1 MIIKEN
7 CNFMSDE
14 YLTKEE
20 IRRWR
25 SSVEK
30 ITLEDYAARLGK
42 KVQEAKKTND
52 LADLVYRDYNPTENV
67 QKYDSMAKL
76 EKIDITP
83 KIIHAEKTHQKE
95 VTEIK
100 KAVKQTNK
108 TETKSVKEEKTP
120 TQPKANTKEKP
131 LNKKAENKKSKNSE
145 PKEEPKKETKPVSKK
160 ANATAIAAAKADL
173 ATDKLKIKKGNL
185 EIEFTKAL
193 TDREEKVLEY
203 FIKRRGEIVFAKDLA
218 ELLELKRDY
227 IYKYIKNL
235 RAKMTVD
242 LIINADD
249 GGFKLS

>member
-1 MIIKEN
+1 
-7 CNFMSDE
+7 MSDE

-52 LADLVYRDYNPTENV
+52 LADLVYKDYNPTENV

-83 KIIHAEKTHQKE
+83 KIIHVEKTHQKE
-95 VTEIK
+95 TAEDK
-100 KAVKQTNK
+100 KDVKQTNK
-108 TETKSVKEEKTP
+108 TETKSLKEEKTS
-120 TQPKANTKEKP
+120 TKTKAETKEKTEI
-131 LNKKAENKKSKNSE
+131 KKAEAKKSKAS
-145 PKEEPKKETKPVSKK
+145 EPKKEAKKETKVATKK
-160 ANATAIAAAKADL
+160 VEAKNAKAAKADSSS
-173 ATDKLKIKKGNL
+173 DKLKIKKGGI
-185 EIEFTKAL
+185 EIEFSKAL
-193 TDREEKVLEY
+193 TDREEKVLDY

-242 LIINADD
+242 LIMNADN

>member
-1 MIIKEN
+1 
-7 CNFMSDE
+7 MSDE

-42 KVQEAKKTND
+42 KIQEAKKTND
-52 LADLVYRDYNPTENV
+52 LADLVYKNYNPTENV
-67 QKYDSMAKL
+67 EKYDSMAKL

-83 KIIHAEKTHQKE
+83 KISHIEKNHPKE
-95 VTEIK
+95 SVEIK
-100 KAVKQTNK
+100 KETKQTNK
-108 TETKSVKEEKTP
+108 TEAKVEKEEKTSVQ
-120 TQPKANTKEKP
+120 TKTDAKEKAQ
-131 LNKKAENKKSKNSE
+131 NKKTEAKIAKTEETKKKA
-145 PKEEPKKETKPVSKK
+145 KKETKETAKK
-160 ANATAIAAAKADL
+160 TEAKV
-173 ATDKLKIKKGNL
+173 TKTESSSDKLKIKKGGI

-193 TDREEKVLEY
+193 TDREEKVLDY

-242 LIINADD
+242 LIVNADD

>member
-1 MIIKEN
+1 
-7 CNFMSDE
+7 MSDE

-52 LADLVYRDYNPTENV
+52 LADLVYKNYNPTENV

-83 KIIHAEKTHQKE
+83 KIIHAEKTHPKETVESKKE
-95 VTEIK
+95 V
-100 KAVKQTNK
+100 KQINK
-108 TETKSVKEEKTP
+108 PEAKTIKEEKQP
-120 TQPKANTKEKP
+120 TVSKVETKEK
-131 LNKKAENKKSKNSE
+131 NKTKKVETKKSKESDSKKETTKETKTTAKKAE
-145 PKEEPKKETKPVSKK
+145 TKIVKTVSS
-160 ANATAIAAAKADL
+160 
-173 ATDKLKIKKGNL
+173 DKLKVKKGGL

-193 TDREEKVLEY
+193 TDREEKVLDY

-242 LIINADD
+242 LIVNADD

>member
-1 MIIKEN
+1 
-7 CNFMSDE
+7 MSDE

-52 LADLVYRDYNPTENV
+52 LADLVYKNYNPTENV

-83 KIIHAEKTHQKE
+83 KIIHAEKSHQKE
-95 VTEIK
+95 VTETK
-100 KAVKQTNK
+100 KEVKQNKVETKTIKEEKSATQTKAETKEKAQSKK
-108 TETKSVKEEKTP
+108 TETK
-120 TQPKANTKEKP
+120 
-131 LNKKAENKKSKNSE
+131 KSKAV
-145 PKEEPKKETKPVSKK
+145 EPKKETKKEAKSAAKK
-160 ANATAIAAAKADL
+160 AETKSAKTTKAD
-173 ATDKLKIKKGNL
+173 TGEDKLKIKKGGL

-193 TDREEKVLEY
+193 TDREEKVLDY

-242 LIINADD
+242 LIMNADN